1 MNSKRISHEVVS
13 SGIDREAHALEI
25 RNLEIVKA
33 RRTSAAVCR
42 YLASQS
48 VEEFLEELFALL
60 ALIYCVS
67 AAGFAGILLGNAIG
81 G

>member
-1 MNSKRISHEVVS
+1 MNSKRISHEVVRR
-13 SGIDREAHALEI
+13 GIDCEAHALET
-25 RNLEIVKA
+25 RNSEIVKA

-60 ALIYCVS
+60 ALIYCVA
-67 AAGFAGILLGNAIG
+67 AAGLVGILLGNAIG